1 LGQNRNFGNRE
12 ITKIVVYDLPS
23 ENQLGYQPS
32 EKADIRRVR
41 VRATQLLHML
51 GVQCT
56 ESVILVPRSR
66 VNQINN
72 IIQIVMNKYQEL
84 DNRLNNT
91 LGLPIIRVLD
101 LTIEQKEELIPIA
114 KRRLI
119 RELDRTINLVS
130 RAIDELNET
139 IEARERRKII
149 NRIRRIARNWS
160 RIFDIANELGIDLS
174 RDYEYLVSLID
185 EALEGR

>member
-1 LGQNRNFGNRE
+1 MGRNRNFGNRE

-23 ENQLGYQPS
+23 ENKGIYSNEQ
-32 EKADIRRVR
+32 KADIRRVR

-72 IIQIVMNKYQEL
+72 TIEIVMSKYQEL
-84 DNRLNNT
+84 NRILNGI

-101 LTIEQKEELIPIA
+101 LTVEQRESLIPIA
-114 KRRLI
+114 KRRLVN
-119 RELDRTINLVS
+119 ELDRTINLVS
-130 RAIDELNET
+130 RAIDELNE
-139 IEARERRKII
+139 IVEQSQRRKII
-149 NRIRRIARNWS
+149 NRLRRLRRNWS
-160 RIFDIANELGIDLS
+160 RIFDIANELGIDIS
-174 RDYEYLVSLID
+174 QDYEYLVSLID
-185 EALEGR
+185 EALRG